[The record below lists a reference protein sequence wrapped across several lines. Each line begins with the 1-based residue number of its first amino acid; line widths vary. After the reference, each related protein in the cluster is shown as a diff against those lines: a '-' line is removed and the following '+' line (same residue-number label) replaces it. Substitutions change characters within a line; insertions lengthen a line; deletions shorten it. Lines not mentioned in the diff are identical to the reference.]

1 MKADPISNPQQRN
14 LGHHSAAVHA
24 IPIWTVWNSVIGL
37 TASAVILLLF
47 VSGQLSTGVAGN
59 LLAATLSLAVM
70 SSAAGN
76 LLALAR
82 REVASETL
90 ARSWARVSARSAVVY
105 LIISTVLLGVGTY
118 VSFGHTT
125 PGVDAT
131 IGTGMSFLYI
141 SQITSVCTLNRTMVK
156 VVLGFQVAISYS
168 LAVIWHNHDSSSIL
182 GIAVHLS
189 IFGVTGLVFTLLAAS
204 IHDEMAKK
212 SEFAEYMATK
222 ANLWS
227 EIARK
232 AHQIAETVDPSE
244 IQRAVVEAT
253 VALGYEVSAIS
264 LLDKEHGTFRYSNPS
279 PAVPEDLLNKDMPL
293 LGTSA
298 VVLNSK
304 NTQIIDYIKFNEAV
318 PSIKALGLRTT
329 VGIPMWSAGEIIAV
343 LIAGSLTE
351 RDIFAEELTAL
362 ELLAAAGSLA
372 QEHRHLTTSLVSQL
386 SQFNAMIEDSPNP
399 TIVLDENETVILAS
413 KRTDLLLGFEK
424 RNLVGMHVQDILVDP
439 DPVYELLRSE
449 DTTSTQVQ
457 YQSLAICSDNS
468 RLEVEVIASKGHS
481 QSDKHL
487 VTVSLRDITKQKQLE
502 ARLADN
508 ANFDPLTGLANRTN
522 LLDEIRKAVVRN
534 SRTKVPV
541 ALIVFELDHYRF
553 VSDLRGEPDK
563 EKTMMT
569 VIKEL
574 NSEIKKADL
583 FSRIGEDRFA
593 VLAEDLSEPRTLSYV
608 QQLLDRASETFYL
621 DGIAVQVDA
630 TFGVAFA
637 VPKISAETLLQR
649 ANNALLG
656 GLTSDGSKITFFDPG
671 QKRSAQRHLQL
682 EDDINRALR
691 NQQFHLEYQP
701 IVDLR
706 TNRVESAEALL
717 RWNHPERGPIP
728 PNDFIPVAEETG
740 MIIPVGT
747 WVVRQASRQLA
758 EWVTTGKVG
767 NNFTMHL
774 NVSRVQLQSDQIVRD
789 VAVALDDFALG
800 SRRLSIEITETAFLN
815 DSNAGNQIIHKLSE
829 LGILLAIDDFG
840 TGYSS
845 LSMLTNLPIDILKI
859 DKSFVDQLGTK
870 SEFTIEAIINM
881 ANHLN
886 LTLVAEGIELQ
897 DQADKLLAMGCHFGQ
912 GFNFSSAV
920 SAEWFPNLLTASPP
934 PPKRTR
940 GH

>member
-1 MKADPISNPQQRN
+1 MSNPQQRN
-14 LGHHSAAVHA
+14 EGRENAAVHA
-24 IPIWTVWNSVIGL
+24 IPIWTVWNSLIGL

-47 VSGQLSTGVAGN
+47 ASGQVGRHVAGN
-59 LLAATLSLAVM
+59 LLAATLSFAIM

-76 LLALAR
+76 LLALAT
-82 REVASETL
+82 REVGSETL
-90 ARSWARVSARSAVVY
+90 ARSWARVSGRSASVY
-105 LIISTVLLGVGTY
+105 LFVSTVLLGIGTY
-118 VSFGHTT
+118 LSYGHATL
-125 PGVDAT
+125 GVDAT

-141 SQITSVCTLNRTMVK
+141 SQITSVCTLNRATVK
-156 VVLGFQVAISYS
+156 IALGFLVAISYS
-168 LAVIWHNHDSSSIL
+168 VAVVWRNPNSGSIL

-189 IFGVTGLVFTLLAAS
+189 IFGATGLVMSLLSNS

-212 SEFAEYMATK
+212 SELAEYMATK

-227 EIARK
+227 EVAKK
-232 AHQIAETVDPSE
+232 AHEIAETEDPSE

-253 VALGYEVSAIS
+253 VALGYELSAIS
-264 LLDKEHGTFRYSNPS
+264 LLDKERQTFRYSHPS

-293 LGTSA
+293 IGASA
-298 VVLNSK
+298 VVLSSK
-304 NTQIIDYIKFNEAV
+304 NTQIIDYIKYDEAV

-329 VGIPMWSAGEIIAV
+329 VGIPMWSSGEIVAV

-362 ELLAAAGSLA
+362 ELLAAAGSSAL
-372 QEHRHLTTSLVSQL
+372 EHRHITSSLVSRL

-399 TIVLDENETVILAS
+399 TIVLDENEMVILAS
-413 KRTDLLLGFEK
+413 KRTDLLLGFER
-424 RNLVGMHVQDILVDP
+424 RNLVGMHVHDILVDP
-439 DPVYELLRSE
+439 EPVYGLLRNE
-449 DTTSTQVQ
+449 DAYSTQVQ
-457 YQSLAICSDNS
+457 YHSLAICSDKS
-468 RLEVEVIASKGHS
+468 RLEVEVTASKGHS

-487 VTVSLRDITKQKQLE
+487 VSVSLRDITKQKQLE
-502 ARLADN
+502 TRLLDN
-508 ANFDPLTGLANRTN
+508 ANFDPLTGLANRAY

-541 ALIVFELDHYRF
+541 ALIVFELDNHRF
-553 VSDLRGEPDK
+553 ISNLRGTPDK

-574 NSEIKKADL
+574 NGEIKETDL

-608 QQLLDRASETFYL
+608 QQLRDSATGTFYV
-621 DGIAVQVDA
+621 DGRAVQADA

-637 VPKISAETLLQR
+637 IPKISAETLLQR

-671 QKRSAQRHLQL
+671 QKSSAQRHLQL

-706 TNRVESAEALL
+706 TNRVEAAEALL
-717 RWNHPERGPIP
+717 RWNHPERGPVS

-758 EWVTTGKVG
+758 EWVKTGKVG

-789 VAVALDDFALG
+789 VALALDDFKLG
-800 SRRLSIEITETAFLN
+800 GSRLSIEITETAFLN
-815 DSNAGNQIIHKLSE
+815 DSNSANQIIHKLSE

-845 LSMLTNLPIDILKI
+845 LSMLTNLPINILKI

-881 ANHLN
+881 ANRLN
-886 LTLVAEGIELQ
+886 LTLVAEGIEVQ
-897 DQADKLLAMGCHFGQ
+897 DQADKLLAMGCHLGQ
-912 GFNFSSAV
+912 GFKFSSAV
-920 SAEWFPNLLTASPP
+920 SAERFPNLLTASPSS
-934 PPKRTR
+934 PKRTP